1 MCKEI
6 NTKMKAE
13 PCTTS
18 EVRTL
23 GNVALPEKDM
33 DDDHYSPSCSDVGI
47 VDDSSSDG
55 TMLSYSVDFSTR
67 RSTARIDQS
76 KRKLREKN
84 RLAVSMLHRHL
95 ITQHEYH
102 DHALD
107 LYDDSNFASPS
118 CRRKDNKAPSNAGTP
133 CTNFAAPFPTKL
145 YEMIDEIETQG
156 LSHVVS
162 WQPHG
167 RCFKVHQMSTFKI
180 LLLDYFKLR
189 KLASFQRQLNLY
201 GFQRLTVGLDKGS
214 YYHELF
220 LRSRPD
226 LVRRIERMKVKGT
239 GVRAKSNPDDEPNL
253 YSFPAVD
260 ARAKN
265 IFCVSAE
272 QLVQG
277 CQSMNQPNTPS
288 NCDECG
294 VRSILLYCK
303 MDAIDSNT
311 KSCTGEQ
318 GSINDDV
325 TASTVSYISDTLEK
339 PCSIMNGLVRNLSS
353 LNVFPV
359 DRSELSL
366 CSWKNAG
373 IQKPWKNA
381 CIQNASFSVP
391 TPYCSSPTSNY
402 LRNISSCNFN
412 NNSSFASMLTSD
424 FSTAGHADELNRVQS
439 NEHQFTMDKLGMN
452 KNATLAVEKLLV
464 ANETDYSLSF
474 TKLVDD
480 MFQCDQNIEFPD
492 LIKLAFVSDT
502 KRSE

>member
-18 EVRTL
+18 EARTL

-118 CRRKDNKAPSNAGTP
+118 CRRKGNKAPSNAGTP

-226 LVRRIERMKVKGT
+226 LVSRIERMKVKGT

-253 YSFPAVD
+253 YSFPTVD
-260 ARAKN
+260 TRAEVAFA
-265 IFCVSAE
+265 ISQE
-272 QLVQG
+272 PLI
-277 CQSMNQPNTPS
+277 QSCESIKQTTAPA
-288 NCDECG
+288 NCDKLGVIDNDSSTKAFTVEEC
-294 VRSILLYCK
+294 SI
-303 MDAIDSNT
+303 S
-311 KSCTGEQ
+311 
-318 GSINDDV
+318 DDV
-325 TASTVSYISDTLEK
+325 TASPISHGSDTL
-339 PCSIMNGLVRNLSS
+339 GLLRNLSS
-353 LNVFPV
+353 LNVLPV
-359 DRSELSL
+359 DGNKLPY
-366 CSWKNAG
+366 CSWKIASM
-373 IQKPWKNA
+373 
-381 CIQNASFSVP
+381 QNASFPDS
-391 TPYCSSPTSNY
+391 TS
-402 LRNISSCNFN
+402 
-412 NNSSFASMLTSD
+412 NNSSSLQTSIGLRNGPSCDLNINAWLASIFTDD
-424 FSTAGHADELNRVQS
+424 FSTGVGHTVEPDRIRSSERHFIV
-439 NEHQFTMDKLGMN
+439 DKLRMH
-452 KNATLAVEKLLV
+452 KEATLAMEKSR
-464 ANETDYSLSF
+464 AESESDDDISF
-474 TKLVDD
+474 HIRND
-480 MFQCDQNIEFPD
+480 
-492 LIKLAFVSDT
+492 
-502 KRSE
+502 